1 MLVSSLVGFFH
12 AAMEL
17 FWAQTGRLP
26 VHNGMDNTELS
37 AADLRMT
44 TVAKKL
50 QDVGYYTVQSGK
62 WHW

>member
-1 MLVSSLVGFFH
+1 MIVLAGLFRSWCSSS
-12 AAMEL
+12 
-17 FWAQTGRLP
+17 QTGRLP

-44 TVAKKL
+44 TIAKKL